1 MLRLSNLKT
10 RTAINAESSVF
21 VICIEA
27 ITYLILCNLH
37 DCCTFKSYLFHI
49 TSVIWGKRVN
59 LKTGVSRKQSTPN
72 FPKNEHFLPPDA
84 HTYAVFVFQKI
95 WRALFSWITS
105 FAFWDSS
112 FCLITDK
119 ISIMVIL
126 GWDNSDKTYLF
137 KVYARNTIK
146 RCEIWSKL
154 TIKTPERHAIPPEN
168 VRKPKV

>member
-1 MLRLSNLKT
+1 MFNQNFWYIVAYKAKGRITKRMFEENKARQIFRKTSISYPMMRT
-10 RTAINAESSVF
+10 RTQ
-21 VICIEA
+21 C
-27 ITYLILCNLH
+27 
-37 DCCTFKSYLFHI
+37 LF
-49 TSVIWGKRVN
+49 
-59 LKTGVSRKQSTPN
+59 
-72 FPKNEHFLPPDA
+72 
-84 HTYAVFVFQKI
+84 FQKI